1 MKTSIKGPCLKKKR
15 NVRSCYAQRAN
26 TSTSCEFRKDNYLR
40 NYSRDPPPYFQL
52 SRSSEMKFDLA
63 GIPARA
69 RPGKYA
75 WKGYKSVEWSA
86 SVAHPPLCHRVLIFR
101 RLHAA
106 RAKSLERRADVS
118 LTGIFQPDV
127 RAVPSHFRPRPT
139 FQRRNT
145 RRIFVCAPRVYS
157 INVQR

>member
-86 SVAHPPLCHRVLIFR
+86 RGASSSVPPCINFQA
-101 RLHAA
+101 AA
-106 RAKSLERRADVS
+106 RGQGEVA
-118 LTGIFQPDV
+118 
-127 RAVPSHFRPRPT
+127 
-139 FQRRNT
+139 
-145 RRIFVCAPRVYS
+145 
-157 INVQR
+157 